1 MGFFIHL
8 HFKNHKMR
16 LFITVFLLI
25 LKSNFIFSQA
35 ETTEPITESKTIE
48 GQFYKMYRISSTYQ
62 AYKVIDK
69 DAFIVLKNNVLD
81 SIKKTKKAL
90 VELKNL
96 LKNERE
102 TITYLNESINKT
114 QLELENAL
122 SKKDTISFLG
132 IPLSKLA
139 YNLIL
144 WTIIIGLSGGL
155 GFFIF
160 KFFRS
165 NVLTKQAQENL
176 ITVEE
181 EFEAHR
187 KKALE
192 REQKLRRQLQDEINK
207 HRNS

>member
-1 MGFFIHL
+1 
-8 HFKNHKMR
+8 MR
-16 LFITVFLLI
+16 LFISAILLI
-25 LKSNFIFSQA
+25 LLSNSVFSQT
-35 ETTEPITESKTIE
+35 EITEPITEPKTIE
-48 GQFYKMYRISSTYQ
+48 GQFDKMFRISSTYQ
-62 AYKVIDK
+62 TYKVIDK

-90 VELKNL
+90 VELENL
-96 LKNERE
+96 LKDERE
-102 TITYLNESINKT
+102 TIASLNESMTKT
-114 QLELENAL
+114 QLDLENAL
-122 SKKDTISFLG
+122 SKEDTISFLG
-132 IPLSKLA
+132 MPLSKLT

-144 WTIIIGLSGGL
+144 WTIIIGLAAGL

-181 EFEAHR
+181 EFESYR
-187 KKALE
+187 KKAIE

-207 HRNS
+207 QRNS

>member
-81 SIKKTKKAL
+81 SIMKTKKAL

-207 HRNS
+207 HRN

>member
-1 MGFFIHL
+1 
-8 HFKNHKMR
+8 MR

-192 REQKLRRQLQDEINK
+192 REQKLRRQLQDEVNK
-207 HRNS
+207 HRN

>member
-1 MGFFIHL
+1 
-8 HFKNHKMR
+8 MR

-25 LKSNFIFSQA
+25 LKSSFIFSQA

-122 SKKDTISFLG
+122 SKEDTISFLG

-207 HRNS
+207 HRN

>member
-1 MGFFIHL
+1 
-8 HFKNHKMR
+8 MR

-155 GFFIF
+155 GFFVF

-207 HRNS
+207 HRN

>member
-1 MGFFIHL
+1 
-8 HFKNHKMR
+8 MR
-16 LFITVFLLI
+16 LFITIFLLI
-25 LKSNFIFSQA
+25 VKSSFIFSQA
-35 ETTEPITESKTIE
+35 EITEPITESKTIE
-48 GQFYKMYRISSTYQ
+48 GQFNKMYRISSTYQ

-96 LKNERE
+96 LKDERE

-122 SKKDTISFLG
+122 SKEDTISFLG
-132 IPLSKLA
+132 IPLNKLI

-144 WTIIIGLSGGL
+144 WMIIIGLAGGL
-155 GFFIF
+155 GFFVF

-187 KKALE
+187 KKAIE

-207 HRNS
+207 HRN

>member
-1 MGFFIHL
+1 MI
-8 HFKNHKMR
+8 
-16 LFITVFLLI
+16 V
-25 LKSNFIFSQA
+25 KSSFIFSQA
-35 ETTEPITESKTIE
+35 EITEPITESKTIE
-48 GQFYKMYRISSTYQ
+48 GQFNKMYRISSTYQ

-96 LKNERE
+96 LKDERE

-122 SKKDTISFLG
+122 SKEDTISFLG
-132 IPLSKLA
+132 IPLNKLI

-144 WTIIIGLSGGL
+144 WMIIIGLAGGL
-155 GFFIF
+155 GFFVF

-187 KKALE
+187 KKAIE

-207 HRNS
+207 HRN

>member
-8 HFKNHKMR
+8 HFKNYKMR

-181 EFEAHR
+181 EFQAHR

-207 HRNS
+207 HRN

>member
-48 GQFYKMYRISSTYQ
+48 GQFNKMYRISSTYQ

-96 LKNERE
+96 LKDERE

-187 KKALE
+187 KKAIE

-207 HRNS
+207 HRN

>member
-1 MGFFIHL
+1 
-8 HFKNHKMR
+8 MR

-207 HRNS
+207 HRN

>member
-48 GQFYKMYRISSTYQ
+48 GQFNKMYRISSTYQ

-207 HRNS
+207 HRN

>member
-1 MGFFIHL
+1 
-8 HFKNHKMR
+8 MR

-35 ETTEPITESKTIE
+35 EITEPIIEPKTIE
-48 GQFYKMYRISSTYQ
+48 GQFDKMYRISSTYQ
-62 AYKVIDK
+62 TYKVIDK

-90 VELKNL
+90 VELENL
-96 LKNERE
+96 LKDERE
-102 TITYLNESINKT
+102 TIAYLNESMTKT
-114 QLELENAL
+114 QLELDNAL
-122 SKKDTISFLG
+122 SKEDTISFLG
-132 IPLSKLA
+132 IPLSKLS

-155 GFFIF
+155 GFFVF
-160 KFFRS
+160 KFFKS

-181 EFEAHR
+181 EFEAYR
-187 KKALE
+187 KKSIE

-207 HRNS
+207 QRNS

>member
-1 MGFFIHL
+1 
-8 HFKNHKMR
+8 
-16 LFITVFLLI
+16 
-25 LKSNFIFSQA
+25 
-35 ETTEPITESKTIE
+35 
-48 GQFYKMYRISSTYQ
+48 
-62 AYKVIDK
+62 
-69 DAFIVLKNNVLD
+69 
-81 SIKKTKKAL
+81 
-90 VELKNL
+90 
-96 LKNERE
+96 
-102 TITYLNESINKT
+102 ITYLNESINKT

-207 HRNS
+207 HRN

>member
-1 MGFFIHL
+1 
-8 HFKNHKMR
+8 MR
-16 LFITVFLLI
+16 LFITVILLI
-25 LKSNFIFSQA
+25 LLSNSVFAQTEI
-35 ETTEPITESKTIE
+35 TEPITEPKTIE
-48 GQFYKMYRISSTYQ
+48 GQFDKMYRISSTYQ
-62 AYKVIDK
+62 TYKVIDK
-69 DAFIVLKNNVLD
+69 DAFLVLKNNVLD

-90 VELKNL
+90 VELENL
-96 LKNERE
+96 LKEERE
-102 TITYLNESINKT
+102 TIAYLNESMTKT

-122 SKKDTISFLG
+122 TKEDTISLLG
-132 IPLSKLA
+132 IPLSKLT

-144 WTIIIGLSGGL
+144 WTIIIGLAGGL
-155 GFFIF
+155 GFFVF

-181 EFEAHR
+181 EFEAYR
-187 KKALE
+187 KKAIE

>member
-1 MGFFIHL
+1 
-8 HFKNHKMR
+8 MR

-35 ETTEPITESKTIE
+35 EITEPITEPKTIE
-48 GQFYKMYRISSTYQ
+48 GQFDKMYRISSTYQ
-62 AYKVIDK
+62 TYKVIDK

-90 VELKNL
+90 VELENL
-96 LKNERE
+96 LKDERE
-102 TITYLNESINKT
+102 TIAYLNESMTKT
-114 QLELENAL
+114 QLELDNAL
-122 SKKDTISFLG
+122 SKEDTISFLG
-132 IPLSKLA
+132 IPLSKLS

-155 GFFIF
+155 GFFVF
-160 KFFRS
+160 KFFKS

-181 EFEAHR
+181 EFEAYR
-187 KKALE
+187 KKSIE

-207 HRNS
+207 QRNS

>member
-1 MGFFIHL
+1 
-8 HFKNHKMR
+8 MR

-132 IPLSKLA
+132 IPLSKLI

-144 WTIIIGLSGGL
+144 WTIIIGLAGGL
-155 GFFIF
+155 GFFVF

-207 HRNS
+207 HRN